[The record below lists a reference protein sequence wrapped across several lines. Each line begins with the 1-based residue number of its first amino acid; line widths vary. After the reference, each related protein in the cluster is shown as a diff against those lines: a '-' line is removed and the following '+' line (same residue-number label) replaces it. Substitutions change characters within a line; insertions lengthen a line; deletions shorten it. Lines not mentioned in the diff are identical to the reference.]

1 MIYANK
7 LGQEIAI
14 GAMDER
20 ITLKRQSGTTT
31 NDLGEV
37 TAIASED
44 TVLYAYVKDDIDDEQ
59 ELENKQTVMDYRE
72 FTTRYKLCDVNDRVT
87 YEGNTYD
94 IIKVETMGRK
104 RYMRLRCKLAD

>member
-7 LGQEIAI
+7 LSQEIAI

-20 ITLKRQSGTTT
+20 ITLKRETGTVT

-37 TAIASED
+37 TSITSED
-44 TVLYAYVKDDIDDEQ
+44 TVLYAYVKNDMDDEQ

-72 FTTRYKLCDVNDRVT
+72 FVTRYKVCDVEDRVV

-104 RYMRLRCKLAD
+104 RYMRLKCKLVK

>member
-7 LGQEIAI
+7 LSQEIAI

-20 ITLKRQSGTTT
+20 ITLKRETGTVT

-37 TAIASED
+37 TAIESED
-44 TVLYAYVKDDIDDEQ
+44 TVLYAYVKYDIDDEQ

-72 FTTRYKLCDVNDRVT
+72 FVTRYKVCDVEDRVL
-87 YEGNTYD
+87 YEGKTYD

-104 RYMRLRCKLAD
+104 RYMRLRCKLAR